1 MGHTENVGYFISIV
15 ENRKEKVHHKY
26 FLKTKVLKVFDDRK

>member
-15 ENRKEKVHHKY
+15 EYGKEKVPHEY
-26 FLKTKVLKVFDDRK
+26 LLKRKVLKVFDDRK